1 MLLTSI
7 LVQGKRKNKVLR
19 ESLHQVRSDKA
30 PKRAKNLVQE
40 KRKNKGLRE
49 SLHQIRNGKAPKKT
63 KNLVQRKRKNKVLR
77 ESLHQVQ
84 RVEAP
89 KRTKDLVQEKRKNKV
104 LRESLQQVRSRGAAP
119 SPEPDA
125 GNPSLCASSDPDP
138 LFSRNERSRCTKCTA
153 ASSIYYAFFW
163 GCKFKGS
170 ALATRTETASPAK
183 SFPLGQRPIRPAA
196 PHPCGEALATRTEAA
211 GPAAPTHAAAPSP
224 LRRSLLIGSAPPTRR
239 SPARSGSAPPTR
251 RSLRLPAQRR
261 RPPTFAPTSAAAG
274 CAP

>member
-7 LVQGKRKNKVLR
+7 LVQGKRRNKVLR

-104 LRESLQQVRSRGAAP
+104 LRESLHQVRSRGAAP

-153 ASSIYYAFFW
+153 ASFIYYAFF
-163 GCKFKGS
+163 GV
-170 ALATRTETASPAK
+170 ASSK
-183 SFPLGQRPIRPAA
+183 
-196 PHPCGEALATRTEAA
+196 
-211 GPAAPTHAAAPSP
+211 AAPSP
-224 LRRSLLIGSAPPTRR
+224 LVRRPQVRRSPFRLGSAPSARQRPIHAAKPSPLVRR
-239 SPARSGSAPPTR
+239 P
-251 RSLRLPAQRR
+251 QVRR
-261 RPPTFAPTSAAAG
+261 RPPTRQRPRHSDEV
-274 CAP
+274 C

>member
-77 ESLHQVQ
+77 ESLHQV
-84 RVEAP
+84 
-89 KRTKDLVQEKRKNKV
+89 
-104 LRESLQQVRSRGAAP
+104 RSRGAAP

-125 GNPSLCASSDPDP
+125 GNLSLCASSDPDP